1 MTFIRAFVAAFA
13 VATVLLLPR
22 VGRTV
27 DLAPDNTRVVPQG
40 RLAADVAVQDVRI
53 AGDTVSGVV
62 VNRSSHPVRDVRLVV
77 SHNWLWDNEMRPGE
91 DQYSRA
97 DHYTVPG
104 EIPPGGQVPFTAR
117 PSAPLAEGSGG
128 HFMTQVQVTSVVM
141 IKPGAAPTAGTRAVE
156 PSPRGEG
163 GGTRAVVP
171 EPRRPDDEGTTAPSQ
186 RRLEDED
193 LGD

>member
-1 MTFIRAFVAAFA
+1 MTFNRTFIAAFA
-13 VATVLLLPR
+13 VATVLLPR

-27 DLAPDNTRVVPQG
+27 ELAPDNTRAVPET
-40 RLAADVAVQDVRI
+40 RLAADVVVQDVRTV
-53 AGDTVSGVV
+53 GDTVTGVV
-62 VNRSSHPVRDVRLVV
+62 VNRSSHPVQNVRLVV
-77 SHNWLWDNEMRPGE
+77 SHIWLWDNEMRPGTDE
-91 DQYSRA
+91 YSRA

-128 HFMTQVQVTSVVM
+128 HFMTQVGVASVVM
-141 IKPGAAPTAGTRAVE
+141 IKRGAAPTAGTRAVE
-156 PSPRGEG
+156 PAPRQEEG
-163 GGTRAVVP
+163 TTRAVP
-171 EPRRPDDEGTTAPSQ
+171 SEPRRLDEGTTAPSQ

>member
-1 MTFIRAFVAAFA
+1 MTFSRAFVAVCA
-13 VATVLLLPR
+13 VATVLLPR
-22 VGRTV
+22 VGGTV
-27 DLAPDNTRVVPQG
+27 ELAPDNTRVAPQG

-62 VNRSSHPVRDVRLVV
+62 VNRSPHPVRDVRLAV
-77 SHNWLWDNEMRPGE
+77 SHIWLWDNETRPGD

-104 EIPPGGQVPFTAR
+104 EIPPGGQVAFTAR
-117 PSAPLAEGSGG
+117 PSAPLAEGTGG
-128 HFMTQVQVTSVVM
+128 RFMTRVQVTSVVM
-141 IKPGAAPTAGTRAVE
+141 IQRGAAPTAGTRAVE
-156 PSPRGEG
+156 PAPREEE
-163 GGTRAVVP
+163 GGTRAVAP